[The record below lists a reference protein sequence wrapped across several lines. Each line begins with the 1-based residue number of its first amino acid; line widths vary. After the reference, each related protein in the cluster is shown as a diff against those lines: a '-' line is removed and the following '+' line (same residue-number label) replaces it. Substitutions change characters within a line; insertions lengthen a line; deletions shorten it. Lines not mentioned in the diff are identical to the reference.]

1 MDMSTHF
8 IYKITNKI
16 NWKMYIGRSVNPIA
30 RFAKHIK
37 IAETYSE
44 DSCQF
49 QAIHRS
55 IKKYGK
61 INFLFEIID
70 SCNEN
75 EIRDREI
82 YWIQKLNTQNKSFGY
97 NLTSGGDGVVNP
109 SIDSINKRIIKLRGK
124 KHSQE
129 HNNKISQAHKGK
141 TLSQDTKDK
150 ISKSNSGINNGMY
163 DRTHSI
169 ETRKK
174 MKAAQSNRIR
184 SSLTEEHRQK
194 NREAAKNQD
203 HSFRIDQ
210 SIKDQIIIMYASGK
224 YTKRYLAELFNLK
237 YNSVVKIIR
246 AHKIT

>member
-1 MDMSTHF
+1 
-8 IYKITNKI
+8 
-16 NWKMYIGRSVNPIA
+16 MYIGRSVNPIA

-174 MKAAQSNRIR
+174 NESR
-184 SSLTEEHRQK
+184 S
-194 NREAAKNQD
+194 
-203 HSFRIDQ
+203 
-210 SIKDQIIIMYASGK
+210 
-224 YTKRYLAELFNLK
+224 
-237 YNSVVKIIR
+237 V
-246 AHKIT
+246 